1 MNLFNKISDHALNY
15 LRLTLLGT
23 AVAFLIVS
31 PGALAGTSHG
41 DNGSPSKFRSEAAI
55 GEQFVPLSVVP
66 NLSRAYPINNS
77 QYTSPPVQTFA
88 VITTIAAI
96 LAIIASLLIL
106 GSWLYATLAKIT
118 WPFLKK
124 YPNNKIG
131 PILNALGQDFFPKLD
146 KRCAGHGNGLIYPQL
161 FFDGSN
167 GEASCAW
174 DETVYFKEDADDW
187 LRSQGY

>member
-1 MNLFNKISDHALNY
+1 LNY

-66 NLSRAYPINNS
+66 NLS
-77 QYTSPPVQTFA
+77 
-88 VITTIAAI
+88 
-96 LAIIASLLIL
+96 L
-106 GSWLYATLAKIT
+106 
-118 WPFLKK
+118 
-124 YPNNKIG
+124 
-131 PILNALGQDFFPKLD
+131 PKLD

-167 GEASCAW
+167 GEACCAW